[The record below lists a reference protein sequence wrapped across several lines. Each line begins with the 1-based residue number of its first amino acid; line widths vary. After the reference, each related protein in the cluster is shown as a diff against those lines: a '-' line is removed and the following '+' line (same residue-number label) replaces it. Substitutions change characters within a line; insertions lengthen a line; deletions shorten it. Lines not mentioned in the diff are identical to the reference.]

1 MMKST
6 LAYPL
11 IHYLLPL
18 PKHWQAQWRQLI
30 HVAVGVAFLALLAH
44 VRVDIGMVPITG
56 QTLGVLLL
64 AAAYGWRLGTLTTG
78 MYLLV
83 GASGVPV
90 FAGSAGLAVLRGT
103 TAGYLFGFVLAAL
116 LVGYLAQRGW
126 DKTPRHTLAVMV
138 LGNLVIYSC
147 GLLWLRQFAP
157 DWATTLQW
165 GMTPFL
171 IGDAIKIAVATL
183 LLPTAWRVLGRRH

>member
-1 MMKST
+1 MKST

-18 PKHWQAQWRQLI
+18 PDRWRQVI
-30 HVAVGVAFLALLAH
+30 YAAVGVLFLALLAQI
-44 VRVDIGMVPITG
+44 RVDIGAVPITG

-78 MYLLV
+78 IYLLV

-103 TAGYLFGFVLAAL
+103 TAGYLYGFVLAAL

-126 DKTPRHTLAVMV
+126 DKTPGRTLAVMI
-138 LGNLVIYSC
+138 LGNVVIYAC
-147 GLLWLRQFAP
+147 GLTWLRQFAP

-171 IGDAIKIAVATL
+171 IGDAIKIALAML
-183 LLPTAWRVLGRRH
+183 LLPMAWRVLGRRN